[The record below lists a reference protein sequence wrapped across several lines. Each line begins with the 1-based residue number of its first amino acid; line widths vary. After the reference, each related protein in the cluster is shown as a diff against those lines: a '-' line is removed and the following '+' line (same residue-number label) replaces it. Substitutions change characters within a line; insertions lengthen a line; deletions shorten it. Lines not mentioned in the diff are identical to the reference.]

1 MISKESNNCLL
12 LIYERILFMWLH
24 ILLDMLEL
32 CMVSKKKQKPAGIL
46 FMQWNDPSYL
56 IKVRY
61 DLIEQTETLQSF
73 LIDIR
78 LGIKLFKVRD
88 GGEHHTHRLVRLVIK
103 VLIRSNGKIT
113 AGRVVA
119 GDRKNTKVCGFD
131 VSRED
136 LWAERWHRV

>member
-1 MISKESNNCLL
+1 M
-12 LIYERILFMWLH
+12 
-24 ILLDMLEL
+24 
-32 CMVSKKKQKPAGIL
+32 KKKQKPAGII
-46 FMQWNDPSYL
+46 FMQWNDPRYL

-103 VLIRSNGKIT
+103 VLIRSNRKIT

-119 GDRKNTKVCGFD
+119 GDRKNTKVR
-131 VSRED
+131 VSMCLEKIYELNGD
-136 LWAERWHRV
+136 TESKNTYDESLIISERGSPQQGKSNWIQRVKQMQE